1 MQVREDLRNIAII
14 AHVDHGKTT
23 LADAMLWQSG
33 IFRENEQV
41 AERVMDS
48 MDLEREKGITIMAK
62 NMSIVYKGV
71 KINIV
76 DTPGHADFGG
86 EVERTLNLVDGVMLL
101 VDATEGPL
109 PQTRFV
115 LGKALEKG
123 LPAIVVINKID
134 RPDRRPKE
142 VLDEIYDL
150 FIDLDA
156 NEEQLE
162 FPVLYTNAKA
172 GIALLD
178 PEGPGRDLVPLFE
191 TILSAIPAPAYDPDA
206 PLQFLVTSL
215 DYSDYVGLIAVGKI
229 VNGTLRRGRA
239 VALLKGGASGPQS
252 LSQVETSAEEV
263 LREGARGRRPLP
275 PSSSSLPQ
283 PLKGGGE
290 ESLRGGRGI
299 VDPPALPSN
308 LALRTLSLIYSF
320 EGLDRVERDAIEA
333 GDLAAV
339 AGVPQAFIGDTLSD
353 PEDPRPLP
361 GIVVE
366 EPTISMVFSVN
377 TSPLAGREGKLLT
390 SRHIKER
397 LDKEV
402 LYNVSIKAEP
412 AEKTDAFRVSARGEL
427 QLAVLIEMMRREGFE
442 LSLSKPRVIT
452 RDRDGVLSEPLELA
466 VVDIPEAFIG
476 IVTEKMAARHGR
488 MVKMVN
494 HGFGRVRL
502 EFEIPSRGLIG
513 FRGQFLNDT
522 RGTGLLNTI
531 LTGFTPYAGEIS
543 GRPNGAMI
551 ADRPGKAVGYAIFHL
566 QPRGT
571 IFVKPGDPVYRGM
584 MVGENTRGEDMW
596 VNITKEKK
604 QTNIRAAGTD
614 EALRLVPPRQFGLE
628 QAMEFINDD
637 EQVEVTPASIRLRK
651 IAMG

>member
-1 MQVREDLRNIAII
+1 MRMREDLRNIAII

-41 AERVMDS
+41 VERVMDS
-48 MDLEREKGITIMAK
+48 LDLEREKGITIMAK
-62 NMSIVYKGV
+62 NMSITFRGV

-86 EVERTLNLVDGVMLL
+86 EVERTLNMVDGVMLL

-134 RPDRRPKE
+134 RPDRRIKE
-142 VLDEIYDL
+142 VLEEIYDL

-156 NEEQLE
+156 SDEQLE

-172 GIALLD
+172 GIALTD
-178 PEGPGRDLVPLFE
+178 PEGEGRDLAPLFE
-191 TILSAIPAPAYDPDA
+191 AILSAIPAPAYDPDA

-229 VNGTLRRGRA
+229 VSG
-239 VALLKGGASGPQS
+239 AL
-252 LSQVETSAEEV
+252 
-263 LREGARGRRPLP
+263 ARGREVAILKEGEF
-275 PSSSSLPQ
+275 SGKASLSV
-283 PLKGGGE
+283 L
-290 ESLRGGRGI
+290 
-299 VDPPALPSN
+299 
-308 LALRTLSLIYSF
+308 YSF
-320 EGLDRVERDAIEA
+320 EGLDRLEREVMAA

-339 AGVPQAFIGDTLSD
+339 AGVPQAFIGDTLGD

-361 GIVVE
+361 GIAVE

-377 TSPLAGREGKLLT
+377 TSPLAGKEGKLLT
-390 SRHIKER
+390 SRHLKER
-397 LDKEV
+397 LEKEV
-402 LYNVSIKAEP
+402 LYNVSIKVEP
-412 AEKTDAFRVSARGEL
+412 AESRDAFRVSARGEL
-427 QLAVLIEMMRREGFE
+427 QLAVLVEMMRREGFE

-452 RDRDGVLSEPLELA
+452 RERNGVLTEPLELA
-466 VVDIPEAFIG
+466 VVDIPEEFIG
-476 IVTEKMAARHGR
+476 IVTEKMSARRGR
-488 MVKMVN
+488 LTKMVN
-494 HGFGRVRL
+494 HGYGRVRL

-522 RGTGLLNTI
+522 RGTGLLNAI
-531 LTGFTPYAGEIS
+531 LAGFTPYAGEIG
-543 GRPNGAMI
+543 GRPNGALVS
-551 ADRPGKAVGYAIFHL
+551 DRPGKAVAYAIFHL

-584 MVGENTRGEDMW
+584 IVGENTRGEDMW

-604 QTNIRAAGTD
+604 LTNVRAAGSD
-614 EALRLVPPRQFGLE
+614 EAVRLVPPRQFGLE
-628 QAMEFINDD
+628 QSMEFINDD
-637 EQVEVTPASIRLRK
+637 ELVEVTPAAIRLRK
-651 IAMG
+651 MAN

>member
-1 MQVREDLRNIAII
+1 MQTRDDLRNIAII

-33 IFRENEQV
+33 IFRENELV

-62 NMSIVYKGV
+62 NMAITYKGV

-76 DTPGHADFGG
+76 DTPGHVDFGG
-86 EVERTLNLVDGVMLL
+86 EVERTLNMVDGVMLL

-134 RPDRRPKE
+134 RSDRRIKE

-156 NEEQLE
+156 TEEQLD

-172 GIALLD
+172 GIALTD
-178 PEGPGRDLVPLFE
+178 PEEEGRDLAPLFD
-191 TILSAIPAPAYDPDA
+191 TILEAIPAPTCDPAA

-229 VNGTLRRGRA
+229 VSGSLKRGRE
-239 VALLKGGASGPQS
+239 VALLK
-252 LSQVETSAEEV
+252 
-263 LREGARGRRPLP
+263 EG
-275 PSSSSLPQ
+275 Q
-283 PLKGGGE
+283 
-290 ESLRGGRGI
+290 
-299 VDPPALPSN
+299 
-308 LALRTLSLIYSF
+308 LAGKACLSLVYNF
-320 EGLDRVERDAIEA
+320 EGLERLERESIEA

-339 AGVPQAFIGDTLSD
+339 AGVPAAFIGDTLGD

-361 GIVVE
+361 SIRVE
-366 EPTISMVFSVN
+366 EPTISMVFSAN
-377 TSPLAGREGKLLT
+377 TSPLSGRDGKLLT
-390 SRHIKER
+390 SRHLNER

-402 LYNVSIKAEP
+402 LYNVSIKVEQ
-412 AEKTDAFRVSARGEL
+412 AEKKESFRVSARGEL

-442 LSLSKPRVIT
+442 LSLSKPRVLT
-452 RDRDGVLSEPLELA
+452 RERDGVLSEPLELA
-466 VVDIPEAFIG
+466 VVDIPEEFIG
-476 IVTEKMAARHGR
+476 IVTEKMSARQGR

-494 HGFGRVRL
+494 PGYGRVRL
-502 EFEIPSRGLIG
+502 EFHIPSRGLIG

-531 LTGFTPYAGEIS
+531 LEGFTPYAGEIK
-543 GRPNGAMI
+543 GRPNGSLI
-551 ADRPGKAVGYAIFHL
+551 ADRPGKAVAYAIFHL
-566 QPRGT
+566 QPRGS

-584 MVGENTRGEDMW
+584 IVGENTRPEDMW

-604 QTNIRAAGTD
+604 LTNIRAAGSD
-614 EALRLVPPRQFGLE
+614 EALRIVPPRQFGLE

-637 EQVEVTPASIRLRK
+637 ELVEVTPAAIRLRK
-651 IAMG
+651 VASE

>member
-41 AERVMDS
+41 VERVMDS

-62 NMSIVYKGV
+62 NMSITYKGV

-86 EVERTLNLVDGVMLL
+86 EVERTLNLVNGVMLL

-115 LGKALEKG
+115 LGKALEQK
-123 LPAIVVINKID
+123 LPVIVVINKID
-134 RPDRRPKE
+134 RPDRRITE
-142 VLDEIYDL
+142 VLEEIYDL

-156 NEEQLE
+156 TDEQLE

-172 GIALLD
+172 GIALTD
-178 PEGPGRDLVPLFE
+178 PEGEGRGLGPLFDA
-191 TILSAIPAPAYDPDA
+191 ILSAIPAPVFDPA
-206 PLQFLVTSL
+206 SPLQFLVTSL

-229 VNGTLRRGRA
+229 VGGELRRGQE
-239 VALLKGGASGPQS
+239 VALLKQGEMAGKANI
-252 LSQVETSAEEV
+252 TV
-263 LREGARGRRPLP
+263 L
-275 PSSSSLPQ
+275 
-283 PLKGGGE
+283 
-290 ESLRGGRGI
+290 
-299 VDPPALPSN
+299 
-308 LALRTLSLIYSF
+308 YSF
-320 EGLDRVERDAIEA
+320 EGLDRVEPEVVKA
-333 GDLAAV
+333 GEIVAV
-339 AGVPQAFIGDTLSD
+339 AGVPAAFIGDTLGD
-353 PEDPRPLP
+353 PLDPRPLP
-361 GIVVE
+361 GITVE

-377 TSPLAGREGKLLT
+377 ASPLAGKEGKLVT
-390 SRHIKER
+390 SRQIKER

-402 LYNVSIKAEP
+402 LYNVSIRVEP
-412 AEKTDAFRVSARGEL
+412 GATRDAFKVSARGEL

-452 RDRDGVLSEPLELA
+452 REVDGKLSEPLELA
-466 VVDIPEAFIG
+466 VVDVPEEFIG
-476 IVTEKMAARHGR
+476 IVTERLSARRGR
-488 MVKMVN
+488 MVKMIN
-494 HGFGRVRL
+494 HGYGRVRL

-513 FRGQFLNDT
+513 LRGTFLNDT

-531 LTGFTPYAGEIS
+531 LIGYTPYAGEIA
-543 GRPNGAMI
+543 GRPNGVLVS
-551 ADRPGKAVGYAIFHL
+551 DRPGKAVAYAIFHL

-571 IFVKPGDPVYRGM
+571 IFVKPNDPVYRGLI
-584 MVGENTRGEDMW
+584 VGENTRPDDMM

-604 QTNIRAAGTD
+604 QTNIRAANTD

-637 EQVEVTPASIRLRK
+637 ELVEVTPASIRLRK
-651 IAMG
+651 MMTG

>member
-1 MQVREDLRNIAII
+1 MQRREDLRNLAII

-62 NMSIVYKGV
+62 NMAITYKGV

-123 LPAIVVINKID
+123 LPSIVIINKID
-134 RPDRRPKE
+134 RPDRRVKE
-142 VLDEIYDL
+142 VLDEVYDL

-156 NEEQLE
+156 TEDQLD
-162 FPVLYTNAKA
+162 FPVLYTNAKV
-172 GIALLD
+172 GIALTD
-178 PEGPGRDLVPLFE
+178 PDGDGRDLAPLFE
-191 TILSAIPAPAYDPDA
+191 TILAAIPAPSYDPDS

-215 DYSDYVGLIAVGKI
+215 DYSDYVGLIAVGKL
-229 VNGTLRRGRA
+229 VSGTLSRGQDI
-239 VALLKGGASGPQS
+239 ALLK
-252 LSQVETSAEEV
+252 
-263 LREGARGRRPLP
+263 EGELHSKARLT
-275 PSSSSLPQ
+275 
-283 PLKGGGE
+283 
-290 ESLRGGRGI
+290 
-299 VDPPALPSN
+299 ALYN
-308 LALRTLSLIYSF
+308 F
-320 EGLDRVERDAIEA
+320 EGLDRVEPDAVQA
-333 GDLAAV
+333 GDIAAV
-339 AGVPQAFIGDTLSD
+339 AGVPQAFIGDTLGD

-361 GIVVE
+361 AIKVE
-366 EPTISMVFSVN
+366 EPTISMIFSVN

-390 SRHIKER
+390 SRHIRER
-397 LDKEV
+397 LEKEV
-402 LYNVSIKAEP
+402 LYNVSIKVEP
-412 AEKTDAFRVSARGEL
+412 LEHQDSFRVGARGEL
-427 QLAVLIEMMRREGFE
+427 QLAVLTEMMRREGFE
-442 LSLSKPRVIT
+442 VSLSKPRVVT
-452 RDRDGVLSEPLELA
+452 KERDGVVLEPLELA
-466 VVDIPEAFIG
+466 VVDIPEEFIG
-476 IVTEKMAARHGR
+476 IVTEKMSSRHGR
-488 MVKMVN
+488 LVKMIN

-502 EFEIPSRGLIG
+502 EFNIPSRGLIG

-531 LTGFTPYAGEIS
+531 LEGFTPFAGEIA
-543 GRPNGAMI
+543 GRPNGALV
-551 ADRPGKAVGYAIFHL
+551 ADRSGKAVSYAIFHL

-571 IFVKPGDPVYRGM
+571 IFVSPGDPVYRGM
-584 MVGENTRGEDMW
+584 IVGENTRGEDML

-604 QTNIRAAGTD
+604 LTNMRASGSD
-614 EALRLVPPRQFGLE
+614 EALRLVPPRQFTLE

-637 EQVEVTPASIRLRK
+637 ELVEVTPVSIRLRK
-651 IAMG
+651 IAG

>member
-62 NMSIVYKGV
+62 NMAITYKGV

-86 EVERTLNLVDGVMLL
+86 EVERTLNLVNGVMLL

-115 LGKALEKG
+115 LGKALEQK
-123 LPAIVVINKID
+123 LPVILVINKID
-134 RPDRRPKE
+134 RPDRRITE
-142 VLDEIYDL
+142 VLEEIYDL

-156 NEEQLE
+156 SDEQLE

-172 GIALLD
+172 GIALTD
-178 PEGPGRDLVPLFE
+178 PAGTGRDLGPLFDA
-191 TILSAIPAPAYDPDA
+191 ILSAIPAPVFDPAA

-229 VNGTLRRGRA
+229 VGGEMRRGQE
-239 VALLKGGASGPQS
+239 VALLKQGELAGKAHIS
-252 LSQVETSAEEV
+252 V
-263 LREGARGRRPLP
+263 L
-275 PSSSSLPQ
+275 
-283 PLKGGGE
+283 
-290 ESLRGGRGI
+290 
-299 VDPPALPSN
+299 
-308 LALRTLSLIYSF
+308 YSF
-320 EGLDRVERDAIEA
+320 EGLDRSEPEVVRA
-333 GDLAAV
+333 GEIVAV
-339 AGVPQAFIGDTLSD
+339 AGVPAAFIGDTLGD
-353 PEDPRPLP
+353 PLDPRPLP

-377 TSPLAGREGKLLT
+377 ASPLAGKEGKLVT
-390 SRHIKER
+390 SRQIKER

-402 LYNVSIKAEP
+402 LYNVSIRVEP
-412 AEKTDAFRVSARGEL
+412 GETRDAFKVSARGEL

-452 RDRDGVLSEPLELA
+452 REVDGKLSEPLELA
-466 VVDIPEAFIG
+466 VVDVPEDFIG
-476 IVTEKMAARHGR
+476 IVTERLSTRRGR
-488 MVKMVN
+488 MMKMIN
-494 HGFGRVRL
+494 HGYGRVRL

-513 FRGQFLNDT
+513 LRGQFLNDT

-531 LTGFTPYAGEIS
+531 LIGYTPYAGEIP
-543 GRPNGAMI
+543 GRPNGVLVS
-551 ADRPGKAVGYAIFHL
+551 DRPGKAVAYAIFHL

-571 IFVKPGDPVYRGM
+571 IFVKPNDPVYRGLI
-584 MVGENTRGEDMW
+584 VGENTRPDDML

-604 QTNIRAAGTD
+604 QTNIRAANTD

-637 EQVEVTPASIRLRK
+637 ELVEVTPVAIRLRK
-651 IAMG
+651 MTAG

>member
-1 MQVREDLRNIAII
+1 MISRDDLRNIAII

-33 IFRENEQV
+33 IFRANEQV

-62 NMSIVYKGV
+62 NMAITYQGV

-134 RPDRRPKE
+134 REDRRPQE
-142 VLDEIYDL
+142 VLEEIYDL

-156 NEEQLE
+156 TDDQLE

-172 GIALLD
+172 GIALTE
-178 PEGPGRDLVPLFE
+178 PEGEGRDLTPLFE
-191 TILSAIPAPAYDPDA
+191 AILSAIPAPQYDPAA

-229 VNGTLRRGRA
+229 VSGALKRGQE
-239 VALLKGGASGPQS
+239 VAILK
-252 LSQVETSAEEV
+252 
-263 LREGARGRRPLP
+263 EGQMAG
-275 PSSSSLPQ
+275 
-283 PLKGGGE
+283 K
-290 ESLRGGRGI
+290 
-299 VDPPALPSN
+299 A
-308 LALRTLSLIYSF
+308 TLSVLYSF
-320 EGLDRVERDAIEA
+320 EGLDRTEPERIEA

-339 AGVPQAFIGDTLSD
+339 AGIPAAFIGDTLGD

-366 EPTISMVFSVN
+366 EPTISMIFSVN
-377 TSPLAGREGKLLT
+377 TSPLAGKEGKLLT
-390 SRHIKER
+390 SRHLKER

-402 LYNVSIKAEP
+402 LYNVSIKVEQG
-412 AEKTDAFRVSARGEL
+412 ESKDAFRVSARGEL

-452 RDRDGVLSEPLELA
+452 REKDWVLSEPVELA
-466 VVDIPEAFIG
+466 VVDIPEDFIG
-476 IVTEKMAARHGR
+476 IVTEKMAARRGR

-494 HGFGRVRL
+494 HGSGRVRL
-502 EFEIPSRGLIG
+502 EVNIPSRGLIG

-522 RGTGLLNTI
+522 RGTGLLNAI
-531 LTGFTPYAGEIS
+531 LEGFTPYAGEIS
-543 GRPNGAMI
+543 GRPNGALI

-584 MVGENTRGEDMW
+584 IVGENTRAEDMW

-604 QTNIRAAGTD
+604 LTNIRAAGTD
-614 EALRLVPPRQFGLE
+614 EALRLVPPRQFSLE

-637 EQVEVTPASIRLRK
+637 ELVEVTPAAIRLRK
-651 IAMG
+651 IVSG